1 MGITVA
7 ESAGF
12 CFGVSRAVK
21 MVEEKTKEGKV
32 FTLGPVIHNSFET
45 ERLRALGAEILT
57 DVNNLSPNDRVI
69 IRSHGIPE
77 SAEYELS
84 ERGAKVFDATCPFVK
99 KIHKIVKEYT
109 ENGYTAVIVGDSG
122 HPEVLGIAGRCMGKT
137 VCVTSEEEA
146 REELCGEEKLCVV
159 AQTTANKDNY
169 KKIIKIIK
177 NTCKDAVFF
186 DTICD
191 ATRKRQSEAE
201 ELSKKSDVM
210 IVIGDRNSRNTN
222 KLLEVS
228 KRYCKNAYL
237 IENAREVCGLRCCG
251 EIGITAGASTPDW
264 IIKEVVKTMEENM
277 VKTEGSFEEELEK
290 SLKTLSTGDVVSG
303 TVIRVT
309 PTEVYVDL
317 GYKADGV
324 ISESELSDDPTLKPE
339 DLVHVGDTVEAFV
352 YRVSDVE
359 GTVGLSV
366 KKLKSIKGWDEIQ
379 KAFEE
384 KQILQCKI
392 VEVVNGGVIA
402 ISNGSRIFIPASQA
416 SDRYVA
422 DLNTLIGKEV
432 PVRIRDINKGRR
444 KILGSVR
451 DVLSERKE
459 TLLKEFW
466 AKIDAGQT
474 EFEGTVKTLTNF
486 GAFVDLGG
494 IDGLIHISELSW
506 NHIKHPSEVLKE
518 GDTVNVRI
526 LEVNRET
533 GKISLGYRKA
543 EDNPWEIVRNR
554 IKVNDVIKAKVVR
567 LVPFGAFVEIIP
579 GVDGLIHISQ
589 IANKRIEKPADELT
603 VGEEIEALV
612 TDINWENRKIALSI
626 RALLPDEKPVA
637 PEALAEEA
645 EEENKIVASTDDMDA
660 LKEEE
665 PVKEPETD
673 AAEEESEAPAEEAAD
688 AE

>member
-21 MVEEKTKEGKV
+21 MVEEKTKDGKV
-32 FTLGPVIHNSFET
+32 YTLGPVIHNNFET
-45 ERLRALGAEILT
+45 HRLHALGAEILT
-57 DVNNLSPNDRVI
+57 DINNLSENDRVI
-69 IRSHGIPE
+69 IRSHGISEEEE
-77 SAEYELS
+77 SALW
-84 ERGAKVFDATCPFVK
+84 ERGAEVFDATCPFVK
-99 KIHKIVKEYT
+99 KIHNIVKEHT

-122 HPEVLGIAGRCMGKT
+122 HPEVLGIAGRCMGEAI
-137 VCVTSEEEA
+137 CVSSETEA
-146 REELCGEEKLCVV
+146 EEKLSGKEHLCVV
-159 AQTTANKDNY
+159 AQTTANKENY

-177 NTCKDAVFF
+177 NTCKDTVFF

-191 ATRKRQSEAE
+191 ATRRRQSEAE

-228 KRYCKNAYL
+228 KRHCENSYL
-237 IENAREVCGLRCCG
+237 IEDATELSGISCSG
-251 EIGITAGASTPDW
+251 EIGVTAGASTPDW
-264 IIKEVVKTMEENM
+264 IIKEVVKNMEENM
-277 VKTEGSFEEELEK
+277 VKTEGSFAEELEK
-290 SLKTLSTGDVVSG
+290 SLKTLNTGDVVSG

-339 DLVHVGDTVEAFV
+339 DIVKVGDTIEAFV

-384 KQILQCKI
+384 NKILQCKI

-402 ISNGSRIFIPASQA
+402 ISNGSRIFVPASQA

-432 PVRIRDINKGRR
+432 PLRIRDINKGRR

-451 DVLSERKE
+451 DVLSER
-459 TLLKEFW
+459 
-466 AKIDAGQT
+466 
-474 EFEGTVKTLTNF
+474 
-486 GAFVDLGG
+486 
-494 IDGLIHISELSW
+494 
-506 NHIKHPSEVLKE
+506 
-518 GDTVNVRI
+518 
-526 LEVNRET
+526 
-533 GKISLGYRKA
+533 
-543 EDNPWEIVRNR
+543 
-554 IKVNDVIKAKVVR
+554 
-567 LVPFGAFVEIIP
+567 
-579 GVDGLIHISQ
+579 
-589 IANKRIEKPADELT
+589 IA
-603 VGEEIEALV
+603 
-612 TDINWENRKIALSI
+612 S
-626 RALLPDEKPVA
+626 
-637 PEALAEEA
+637 
-645 EEENKIVASTDDMDA
+645 
-660 LKEEE
+660 
-665 PVKEPETD
+665 
-673 AAEEESEAPAEEAAD
+673 
-688 AE
+688 